1 MVAFRTCLAGAFV
14 LLLLITPATPSSAQ
28 GVQQALRIGFDAG
41 DLSTLDPHMAS
52 ATMDRAVADMVF
64 NALLRFKPGDI
75 SVVEPDL
82 AKSFEVSKDGMTL
95 TFALRQGVRCHPYPG
110 APDGYELTSDDV
122 VYSINKAATPA
133 TSAYAGDMSPL
144 SATAV
149 DKYTVRVALKR
160 RVPGPERLLTN
171 YSGGFIVCKQ
181 AAESLGTQFKTRP
194 VGTGPFMFSQYI
206 PGQKTVF
213 VRNDRYFRGKPIL
226 ERVEV
231 WYMPDLSSREFA
243 LQRGE
248 LDAIE
253 GRSEQPWVEKM
264 KNIPNTVVDVFGPG
278 EATVVHLN
286 MTKEPLNRLKV
297 RQAIGYALSRREL
310 VTYLGPAVAA
320 PIFGPVPSELP
331 GGLTEKEVDDAGLA
345 YSTNREYAK
354 QLLKEVGLAGGIS
367 LDVLISERGQYRSPM
382 ENIQAQ
388 LRTVGINLNLN
399 VVDHASFH
407 ARIRQDLSPIVLYVA
422 MRPSADAFLTQ
433 FYYSDSTVSIGK
445 APITNFSHYSRVDRQ
460 IERAREATDPKEQ
473 VRLWKE
479 TQLKILEDAAAIPLV
494 VSKFVFAR
502 KPSVD
507 WGHRLKSIL
516 ALYPQIDETTKV
528 VGK

>member
-1 MVAFRTCLAGAFV
+1 LAGAFV
-14 LLLLITPATPSSAQ
+14 VFLLITPVSPSSAQ
-28 GVQQALRIGFDAG
+28 AVQQVLRIGFDAG

-75 SVVEPDL
+75 SVIEPDL
-82 AKSFEVSKDGMTL
+82 AKSFEVSRDGMAL
-95 TFALRQGVRCHPYPG
+95 TFTLRQGVRCHPYPG

-133 TSAYAGDMSPL
+133 TSAYAGDMAPL

-149 DKYTVRVALKR
+149 DKYTVRVTLKR

-171 YSGGFIVCKQ
+171 YSGGFIICKQ
-181 AAESLGTQFKTRP
+181 AAEALGSRFKTQP
-194 VGTGPFMFSQYI
+194 VGTGPFMFNQYV
-206 PGQKTVF
+206 PGQKTVL
-213 VRNDRYFRGKPIL
+213 VRNDRYFRGKPVL
-226 ERVEV
+226 DRVEV
-231 WYMPDLSSREFA
+231 WYMADLSSREFG

-264 KNIPNTVVDVFGPG
+264 RKVPGTVVDVFGPG
-278 EATVVHLN
+278 EATVLHLN

-297 RQAIGYALSRREL
+297 RQAIAYSLSRREL
-310 VTYLGPAVAA
+310 VTFLGPAVAT
-320 PIFGPVPSELP
+320 PIYGPVPAELP
-331 GGLTEKEVDDAGLA
+331 GGLTQKEVDDAGLA
-345 YSTNREYAK
+345 YATNRDYAR
-354 QLLKEVGLAGGIS
+354 QLLREAGLSGGLA

-382 ENIQAQ
+382 ENVQAQ
-388 LRTVGINLNLN
+388 LRTVGINVNLN
-399 VVDHASFH
+399 VIDHASFH

-422 MRPSADAFLTQ
+422 MRPSTDAFLTQ
-433 FYYSDSTVSIGK
+433 FYHSDATVSIGK

-460 IERAREATDPKEQ
+460 IERAREATDPQEQ
-473 VRLWKE
+473 IRLWKE
-479 TQLKILEDAAAIPLV
+479 AELKILEDAAAIPLV
-494 VSKFVFAR
+494 VSRFVFAR

-507 WGHRLKSIL
+507 WGHRLKSVL
-516 ALYPQIDETTKV
+516 ALYPQIDETTKI